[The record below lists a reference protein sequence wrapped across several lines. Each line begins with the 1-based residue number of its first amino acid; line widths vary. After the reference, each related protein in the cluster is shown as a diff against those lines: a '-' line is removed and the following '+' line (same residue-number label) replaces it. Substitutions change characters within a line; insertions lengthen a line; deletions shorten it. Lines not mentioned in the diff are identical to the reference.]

1 MKRSRELE
9 GNGKDADK
17 QEEGKGMDYW
27 GVVWTLMGRDNPT
40 PPPEKRDLC
49 SQAKPIGNKKALTLC
64 STAFK
69 AKKQVV

>member
-9 GNGKDADK
+9 GNGRDADK
-17 QEEGKGMDYW
+17 QEKGKGMDYW
-27 GVVWTLMGRDNPT
+27 GVSWTLMGRDNP
-40 PPPEKRDLC
+40 PPPEKQGLC

-64 STAFK
+64 STAFVK